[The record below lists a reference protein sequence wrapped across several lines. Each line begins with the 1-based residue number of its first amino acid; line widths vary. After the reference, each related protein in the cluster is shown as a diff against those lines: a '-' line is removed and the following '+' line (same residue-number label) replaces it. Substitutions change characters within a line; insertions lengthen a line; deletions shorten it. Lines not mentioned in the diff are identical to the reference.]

1 MLKIDEGLKR
11 LEEITKKLEDEK
23 IPLEEAL
30 DLFEQGITL
39 ATEIKASLDQ
49 AKLKVK
55 QVLEKADGTFELTD
69 FDLSS

>member
-11 LEEITKKLEDEK
+11 LEEITKRLEDEK

-30 DLFEQGITL
+30 ELFEQGITL
-39 ATEIKASLDQ
+39 ATEIKADLDQ

-55 QVLEKADGTFELTD
+55 QVLEKANGTFDLTD